1 MEGDTESQGT
11 SIGRRSLLD
20 SAIRS
25 VQGRLKLR
33 RRKARNEDASIG
45 HDDGN
50 TISNTD
56 GNGKDKS
63 GAVEH
68 EREISPTPG
77 PAELQYP
84 LAQMQQQQQ
93 HPDHLTSGFNINTA
107 YSEETRRTDEDNYG
121 ADDDEVYSTV
131 SSTASNMFSE
141 PPMPQSNV
149 VSVVV
154 GAFVAV
160 AGFLFGY
167 DTGLINSISEMPY
180 VLTHMTHSKR
190 TFSTLERSILVS
202 FLALGTFF
210 GALSAPVIADRY
222 GRRPPIVVSSL
233 LIFSVGN
240 ALQVASKT
248 LPLLTVG
255 RVISGYGLGVMSAV
269 VPLYQ
274 AETVSRYLR
283 GSIISMYQWAIT
295 WGLLVSSAVAIGTKN
310 MNNASSY
317 RIPIGLQFIWN
328 TILGIGVLFLPE
340 SPRYYVL
347 KDDLTNAAK
356 SLSFLR
362 GVPLHDSGLLE
373 ELVEIKATYDYEAS
387 VESSSLLDCFRTTE
401 KRPKQTLR
409 MFTGIAI
416 QAFQQFSG
424 INFIFYY
431 GVNFFSSTGVENS
444 YVISLTTY
452 AVNVFFNVPGLF
464 FVEYYGRR
472 NILLIGGVIMT
483 ISNLIIGIVGASLN
497 TVVADKIMIAFIC
510 VFIAAFSATW
520 GGVVWVVSAEL
531 YPLGIRSK
539 CSAICAATNWLV
551 NFICALITP
560 YIVNVKDHTSSI
572 GPKIFFIWGGLN
584 AMGVVAVYFMVYE
597 TKGLVLEDIDELYK
611 KAENAMTS
619 VYWNKKILE
628 EELRGLNHSGVDLQ
642 NALENNNIVVD
653 HNFAG
658 NTAIV
663 GTSSGANA
671 AAAAPGTMHNNTRV
685 DYNTTD
691 DNHLVMDTGKE
702 SYELKLYSSFNS
714 SGLNDS
720 SIPNSSL
727 RRNDNT
733 TFNDYIMQEN
743 RGVVPAITNC
753 MGGGG
758 GARVE
763 TSEHLP
769 DVNHLLYSANADGN
783 NYLDLGNGLG
793 LNPYTRGPPS
803 ISPESS
809 EDEQDTDVGGGTATG
824 TVVEGVTSGDRQSG
838 SLHYSEDRQ
847 QMDKINDYMAQI
859 MYNDTN
865 SGSALSAR
873 SARSTRSHGAA
884 NTFPGMSSNE
894 PISPP
899 HNSDFIDLGGGLNL
913 NVISRGPPDILSDSS
928 DEEYAQEL
936 ESSREPTPPSDQYPR
951 NFIFQ

>member
-1 MEGDTESQGT
+1 MQGDTESQAT
-11 SIGRRSLLD
+11 SVGRHSLLD

-33 RRKARNEDASIG
+33 RRKTRKESRDNITNRRSSDEARSV
-45 HDDGN
+45 N
-50 TISNTD
+50 TITVA
-56 GNGKDKS
+56 KDKS
-63 GAVEH
+63 GAI
-68 EREISPTPG
+68 ERDREVSPTPG
-77 PAELQYP
+77 PSVPPYATAPGQS
-84 LAQMQQQQQ
+84 QF
-93 HPDHLTSGFNINTA
+93 PDHLASGFNYNTA
-107 YSEETRRTDEDNYG
+107 YSEDTRRTDEENYG
-121 ADDDEVYSTV
+121 GGDGNDVYSTV

-180 VLTHMTHSKR
+180 VLTHMTHSKKS
-190 TFSTLERSILVS
+190 FSTPERAILVS

-210 GALSAPVIADRY
+210 GALSAPVMADKW
-222 GRRPPIVVSSL
+222 GRKPPIVVSSL
-233 LIFSVGN
+233 IIFSVGN
-240 ALQVASKT
+240 SLQVASKK

-310 MNNASSY
+310 MDNASSY

-340 SPRYYVL
+340 SPRFYVL
-347 KDDLTNAAK
+347 KDDLTSAAK

-362 GVPLHDSGLLE
+362 GVPVHDSGLLE

-387 VESSSLLDCFRTTE
+387 VESSSILDCFRTTE

-409 MFTGIAI
+409 MFTGMAI

-431 GVNFFSSTGVENS
+431 GVNFFASTGVQNS

-452 AVNVFFNVPGLF
+452 AVNVVFNVPGLF

-472 NILLIGGVIMT
+472 RILLCGGVIMT

-497 TVVADKIMIAFIC
+497 TVVADKVMIAFIC

-572 GPKIFFIWGGLN
+572 GARIFFIWGGLN
-584 AMGVVAVYFMVYE
+584 AMGVIAVYFMVYE

-611 KAENAMTS
+611 KAENARSS
-619 VYWNKKILE
+619 VYWNNKILE
-628 EELRGLNHSGVDLQ
+628 EELRGLNHSGIDLQ
-642 NALENNNIVVD
+642 NALDGSKIIAGDNQGIIASDNRNFTGNSATEGPSSGCSATVAAGPGTPRNNNNYLTI
-653 HNFAG
+653 
-658 NTAIV
+658 
-663 GTSSGANA
+663 
-671 AAAAPGTMHNNTRV
+671 
-685 DYNTTD
+685 
-691 DNHLVMDTGKE
+691 DNGKE
-702 SYELKLYSSFNS
+702 NYELKLYSSFNS

-727 RRNDNT
+727 RRNDNSA
-733 TFNDYIMQEN
+733 FNEYMMQEH
-743 RGVVPAITNC
+743 
-753 MGGGG
+753 GGGTAI
-758 GARVE
+758 ARDNL
-763 TSEHLP
+763 SDHLP
-769 DVNHLLYSANADGN
+769 NVNHLLYSANQDGN

-793 LNPYTRGPPS
+793 LNPYSRGPPS

-809 EDEQDTDVGGGTATG
+809 DNEQDTSIGGGGTA
-824 TVVEGVTSGDRQSG
+824 GDRQSG

-859 MYNDTN
+859 MYNDAN
-865 SGSALSAR
+865 SGSARSAL
-873 SARSTRSHGAA
+873 SARSTRSHGANITSA
-884 NTFPGMSSNE
+884 FAGIGSSNE
-894 PISPP
+894 PVSP
-899 HNSDFIDLGGGLNL
+899 HGNSDFIDLGGGMNL

-928 DEEYAQEL
+928 DEEYQQEL
-936 ESSREPTPPSDQYPR
+936 ESSREPTPPDEQHPH
-951 NFIFQ
+951 NFTLQ